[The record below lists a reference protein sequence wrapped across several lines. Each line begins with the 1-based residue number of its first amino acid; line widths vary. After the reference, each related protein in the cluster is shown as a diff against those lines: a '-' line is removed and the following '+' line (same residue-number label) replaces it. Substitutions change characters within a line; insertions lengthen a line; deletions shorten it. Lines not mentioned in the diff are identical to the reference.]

1 MGDFGAEHRDV
12 KDNAEYYTCM
22 ISVLDLPADFD
33 PGNFFILYPG
43 VFVTLTNFATM
54 HFSGLRVHGG
64 TAPIATR
71 DTDPADI
78 DSAVRFNIIYYPPR
92 GQTHGN
98 QCYALGGLP
107 DNKTFFV
114 APEMTAAK

>member
-1 MGDFGAEHRDV
+1 MQEDDRF
-12 KDNAEYYTCM
+12 
-22 ISVLDLPADFD
+22 
-33 PGNFFILYPG
+33 
-43 VFVTLTNFATM
+43 
-54 HFSGLRVHGG
+54 
-64 TAPIATR
+64 
-71 DTDPADI
+71 ADI

-98 QCYALGGLP
+98 QRYALGGLP